1 MRLLDNIVLASAFV
15 SFTWATPL
23 VKRQNKNFS
32 VTQSVPKPF
41 KVAGPIAL
49 ARAYGKYV
57 GVGAQVPAAVQ
68 AAAVNASQFD
78 NGAVPASPEA
88 NDLEYLAPV
97 TIGGQTLNLD
107 FDTGSSDLYVSSKHE
122 CNLKIMTNDY

>member
-1 MRLLDNIVLASAFV
+1 MRVLDNIILASAFV
-15 SFTWATPL
+15 SFTWASPL
-23 VKRQNKNFS
+23 VKRQTKKFS

-49 ARAYGKYV
+49 ARAYGKYAN
-57 GVGAQVPAAVQ
+57 VGAKVPAVVQ

-107 FDTGSSDLYVSSKHE
+107 FDTGSSDLYVSSKYQ
-122 CNLKIMTNDY
+122 CSLKIATDDY